1 MHHQEEQPQYKI
13 NEVDSFTSSMKNND
27 NDNVG
32 DKTKTGSSEKDK
44 FNKFDRKHEIKINL
58 RDLINYNRK

>member
-1 MHHQEEQPQYKI
+1 
-13 NEVDSFTSSMKNND
+13 MKNND